1 MRPVPPMTTIFMMGS
16 FCSADGRRMI
26 DRVREDFVV
35 LSK

>member
-1 MRPVPPMTTIFMMGS
+1 MLVIFASFGS
-16 FCSADGRRMI
+16 FDLKTGYAFDEPRMI